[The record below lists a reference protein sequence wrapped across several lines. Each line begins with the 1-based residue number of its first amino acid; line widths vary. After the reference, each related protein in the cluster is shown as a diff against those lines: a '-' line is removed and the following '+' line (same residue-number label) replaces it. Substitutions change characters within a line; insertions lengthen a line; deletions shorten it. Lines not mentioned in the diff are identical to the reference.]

1 MSNTARDIALAA
13 TTTASIALFY
23 RWLYLAGLVAGIQ
36 KANKSTAS
44 SFRARLSQIRY
55 ICENSEM
62 SDDQLEAIRDLVDRP
77 L

>member
-23 RWLYLAGLVAGIQ
+23 RWLYLAGIVAGIQ
-36 KANKSTAS
+36 KSNKAAVS
-44 SFRARLSQIRY
+44 SFRARLSQIRF

>member
-1 MSNTARDIALAA
+1 MSNTARDIALVA
-13 TTTASIALFY
+13 TATASLALFY
-23 RWLYLAGLVAGIQ
+23 RCLFLAGLVAGIQ

-44 SFRARLSQIRY
+44 SFRARLSQIRF

-62 SDDQLEAIRDLVDRP
+62 SDDQLKAIRDLVDRP

>member
-1 MSNTARDIALAA
+1 MSNNARDIALVA
-13 TTTASIALFY
+13 TATASLALFY
-23 RWLYLAGLVAGIQ
+23 RCLFLAGLVAGIQ

-44 SFRARLSQIRY
+44 SFLSRLYQIRF

-62 SDDQLEAIRDLVDRP
+62 SDDQLKAIRDLVDRP

>member
-23 RWLYLAGLVAGIQ
+23 RWLFLAGLVAGIQ
-36 KANKSTAS
+36 KSNKAAVS
-44 SFRARLSQIRY
+44 SFRARLAQIQS

-62 SDDQLEAIRDLVDRP
+62 SDDQLKAIRDLVDRP

>member
-23 RWLYLAGLVAGIQ
+23 RWLYLAGFVAGIQ
-36 KANKSTAS
+36 KSNKAAVS
-44 SFRARLSQIRY
+44 SFRARLAQIRF

-62 SDDQLEAIRDLVDRP
+62 SDDQLKAIRDLVDRP

>member
-36 KANKSTAS
+36 KSNKAAVY
-44 SFRARLSQIRY
+44 SFRARLAQIRY

-62 SDDQLEAIRDLVDRP
+62 SDDQLKAIRDLVDRP

>member
-1 MSNTARDIALAA
+1 MSNNTRDIALVA
-13 TTTASIALFY
+13 TATASLALLY
-23 RWLYLAGLVAGIQ
+23 RCLFLAGLVAGIQ

-44 SFRARLSQIRY
+44 SFRARLSQIRF

-62 SDDQLEAIRDLVDRP
+62 SDDQLKAIRDLVDRP